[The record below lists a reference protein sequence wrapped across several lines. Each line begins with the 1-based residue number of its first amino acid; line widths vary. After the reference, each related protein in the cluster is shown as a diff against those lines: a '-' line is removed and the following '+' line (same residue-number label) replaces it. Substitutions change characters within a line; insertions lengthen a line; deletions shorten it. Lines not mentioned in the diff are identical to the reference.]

1 MVGTIT
7 FSTKRSI
14 PTQWVCSTQYAVGVS
29 AKRSIHTVDL
39 ANIGRWG
46 PLPLVQKGHCTPHA
60 VDAVGAQYTV
70 GAQYAVD
77 VSAKRSI
84 HTVDLTNMGGGDCY
98 L

>member
-1 MVGTIT
+1 MGYVVGT
-7 FSTKRSI
+7 
-14 PTQWVCSTQYAVGVS
+14 QYALGMQYAVGVR
-29 AKRSIHTVDL
+29 AKRSIHSGL
-39 ANIGRWG
+39 SKYWWWG

-60 VDAVGAQYTV
+60 VDTV

-84 HTVDLTNMGGGDCY
+84 HTVDLANMGGGDRY